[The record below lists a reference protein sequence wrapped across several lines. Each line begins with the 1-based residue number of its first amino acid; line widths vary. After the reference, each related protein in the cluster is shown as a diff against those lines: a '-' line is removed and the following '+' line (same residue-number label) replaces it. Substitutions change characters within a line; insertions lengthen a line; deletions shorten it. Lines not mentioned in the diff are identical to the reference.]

1 MGAFLTYA
9 LDEGGALVHV
19 DDVAKGA
26 KCACRCPH
34 CDAPLY
40 AKMPELS
47 VNTILHTLTGTN
59 VKGRTNLLCTYW
71 PKKSFRKRVE

>member
-9 LDEGGALVHV
+9 LDEDGALVHV

-40 AKMPELS
+40 AK
-47 VNTILHTLTGTN
+47 GA
-59 VKGRTNLLCTYW
+59 
-71 PKKSFRKRVE
+71 

>member
-26 KCACRCPH
+26 KCACRCP
-34 CDAPLY
+34 
-40 AKMPELS
+40 
-47 VNTILHTLTGTN
+47 
-59 VKGRTNLLCTYW
+59 
-71 PKKSFRKRVE
+71 RKHSIKYDCQFD